1 MEDKKREATPQLVID
16 GDTGE
21 LYTPIGM
28 LKKQWNTPKLRKN
41 DVRDDTGDTWDDPD
55 APECWS

>member
-1 MEDKKREATPQLVID
+1 MEDKKREATPQLMID

-28 LKKQWNTPKLRKN
+28 LKKEWADAVRKN
-41 DVRDDTGDTWDDPD
+41 DVRDPD
-55 APECWS
+55 APPWA